1 MKNEKKTLNPY
12 ENSCNLFESSNNLI
26 LEAQNM
32 HKKASEAM
40 LNLIKNLDNTYAE
53 KTLTDI
59 NDFYTIDEVC
69 TTLNVSKSTIY
80 NMIRS
85 KIIQSNKIS
94 GKLLFNKVKI
104 SYYLNTL

>member
-1 MKNEKKTLNPY
+1 MKTEKNSLNPY
-12 ENSCNLFESSNNLI
+12 ENICNLFESSNNLI
-26 LEAQNM
+26 LEAQRM
-32 HKKASEAM
+32 QRKASEAM
-40 LNLIKNLDNTYAE
+40 LSLIKNIDNTYAE
-53 KTLTDI
+53 KTLTNI

-94 GKLLFNKVKI
+94 GKLLFSKIKI
-104 SYYLNTL
+104 SYYLNSL